1 MDLATKSDTE
11 ILSVADPIM
20 DNLMD
25 ASTAIDYDRHIRDF
39 TDRLKGR
46 LSKEQL
52 EWICQD
58 YQSTKGYFA
67 DREFVAAFRRPDS
80 VAVVWRQR
88 FSKQPGD
95 FVAEMVLV
103 QQSGRYLVDH
113 VMVFQ
118 SRANNSYMDSS
129 VNQ

>member
-1 MDLATKSDTE
+1 MDLADKSDAE
-11 ILSVADPIM
+11 IMAVVDPIM

-25 ASTAIDYDRHIRDF
+25 ASTAIDYERHVRDF
-39 TDRLKGR
+39 TDRLKSR

-58 YQSTKGYFA
+58 YQSTKGFFA

-80 VAVVWRQR
+80 VAVVWKQR
-88 FSKQPGD
+88 FTRQPGD

-103 QQSGRYLVDH
+103 QTDGKYLVDH
-113 VMVFQ
+113 VMVF
-118 SRANNSYMDSS
+118 
-129 VNQ
+129 

>member
-1 MDLATKSDTE
+1 MDLAQKSDTE
-11 ILSVADPIM
+11 ILSVANPIM

-25 ASTAIDYDRHIRDF
+25 ASTAIDYDRHVRDF
-39 TDRLKGR
+39 TDRLKSR

-58 YQSTKGYFA
+58 YQSTKGCFA

-80 VAVVWRQR
+80 TALVWRQR
-88 FSKQPGD
+88 FTRQAGD

-103 QQSGRYLVDH
+103 QQDGQYRVDH
-113 VMVFQ
+113 VMVF
-118 SRANNSYMDSS
+118 
-129 VNQ
+129 

>member
-25 ASTAIDYDRHIRDF
+25 ASTAVDYDRHIRDF

-58 YQSTKGYFA
+58 YQNAKGYFA
-67 DREFVAAFRRPDS
+67 GREFVAAFRRPDS
-80 VAVVWRQR
+80 VAVVWKQR
-88 FSKQPGD
+88 FSKQPGE

-103 QQSGRYLVDH
+103 QQNGRYLVDH
-113 VMVFQ
+113 VMVF
-118 SRANNSYMDSS
+118 
-129 VNQ
+129 